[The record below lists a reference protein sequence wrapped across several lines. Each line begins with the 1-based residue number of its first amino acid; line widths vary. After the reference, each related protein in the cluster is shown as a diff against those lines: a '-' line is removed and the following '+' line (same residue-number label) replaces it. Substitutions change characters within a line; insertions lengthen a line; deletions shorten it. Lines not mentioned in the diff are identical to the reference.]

1 MIEIVLASH
10 MIFLLSHLNGLA
22 FTRLLSFT
30 AHLIMITEKKI
41 GIAGIGN
48 FILRDEGF
56 GVHVVHYLQE
66 NYTFPEKVEIQDVG
80 TAGIYMA
87 PFLEECDPIFVID
100 VVDIEGDPGSFH
112 FYTLNDVKAGNFQTR
127 MSPHQLGLLEIL
139 EVSKLRDAAPEHIE
153 FYTVIPKELEESIE
167 LSDVVEQR
175 KVEVAEMI
183 LARLTELGVE
193 FTRK

>member
-1 MIEIVLASH
+1 MQ
-10 MIFLLSHLNGLA
+10 
-22 FTRLLSFT
+22 
-30 AHLIMITEKKI
+30 TEKKI

-56 GVHVVHYLQE
+56 GVHVVHYLE
-66 NYTFPEKVEIQDVG
+66 ANYSFPDNVEIQDVG

-100 VVDIEGDPGSFH
+100 VVDIAGEPGSFH
-112 FYTLNDVKAGNFQTR
+112 FFTLDDVKAGNFQTR

-139 EVSKLRDAAPEHIE
+139 AVSKLRDAAPEHVE

-167 LSDVVEQR
+167 LSDVVEQS
-175 KVEVAEMI
+175 KIEVAEMI
-183 LARLTELGVE
+183 LARLADLGVQV
-193 FTRK
+193 TRK